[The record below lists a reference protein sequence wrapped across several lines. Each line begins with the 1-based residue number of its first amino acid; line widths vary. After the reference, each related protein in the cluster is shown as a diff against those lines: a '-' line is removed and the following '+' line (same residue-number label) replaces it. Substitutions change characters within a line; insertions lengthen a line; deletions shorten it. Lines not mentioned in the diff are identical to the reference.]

1 MRRLLLL
8 LTMWLLC
15 IAIATAQSRTI
26 TGTILSSKG
35 EPVAGAAIQIKGK
48 KAGTTAS
55 ETGTFSISVQS
66 GDVLVITAINHV
78 AQEVKV
84 GTTNSY
90 TITLAEQDAALSEVV
105 VTALGIKREKK
116 SLAYAVQTVGND
128 QINKS
133 GTGNPLGELNG
144 KVSGLTVVNSA
155 GDPGAGTY
163 IRLRGVSSLTGNN
176 QPLMVVDGVPIDNSI
191 NNYDATGAGF
201 QASGANGNLTGGA
214 QSTNRGVDLNPNDI
228 ESITVLKGPAA
239 TALYGI
245 QAASGALIITT
256 KKGSSGGGKKL
267 TVSVS
272 SSYTAD
278 KANKLPS
285 RQSLYAQGDGG
296 SYLGPTAS
304 SSAKR
309 LTWGPAIST
318 LSWDGVANDFDPH
331 GNIVSNSSSSAKI
344 PVTAY
349 DPYDFFQTGGNFN
362 NSIAVSSGNEKNGFR
377 MSLGNIRQTGIIPKT
392 KYNKTTFTVSGQS
405 EVTKRLSVAGSAT
418 YITSGNDK
426 TQQGSNTS
434 GIMLGLLRTPTTF
447 DNSNGLENAEDNP
460 ASYVLPSGAQ
470 RNFRGSTSYD
480 NPYWTVNRTPTRSD
494 LDRVLGYGQANYQLF
509 DWMTLTYRLGGDV
522 YTQADKSS
530 YDIYSGA
537 FPAGAI
543 YMVDYQSRLF
553 NSNFNI
559 NMRKTFNN
567 DFSGSLILG
576 HDYYTQRTTTRFASG
591 TGLVQPDF
599 LDMSNATSYLSS
611 EGLSRIR
618 RVAYYG
624 QAELG
629 YKQMYFLTLTGR
641 SETTSTLSPGNNNF
655 FYPSASLGWVF
666 TELDALKA
674 NRVLSYGKL
683 RVSYA
688 QVGKDAPTQALK
700 TYYKSAAVNDGFTNG
715 ITWPVNSVSGFE
727 LSSTTSVVGNTDLVA
742 EKDNSYEVGLDLSFV
757 QNRINLSATY
767 YHVKASN
774 QIYTVPIAYST
785 GFSSVLLNAGEITNR
800 GLELSLNTTPIKAA
814 NGLRWDVNFN
824 WATNSNKVVSLREG
838 VGTLF
843 IAGFTNGGI
852 YAIPGYSTGNIYGTD
867 YIRTANGTLV
877 INDVPTDDGYGM
889 PIVGTTSTYLGST
902 MPKWTGSAISNL
914 SYKGFTLGAQV
925 DVRHGGK
932 IWNGTKG
939 AMSYFGTSGET
950 ANRGQATVFG
960 GVKGHLDGDGNVVH
974 YVGSVETPGAGDA
987 NTPGS
992 QSAIQSS
999 YNQYY
1004 WQNIGSSF
1012 VGPTSI
1018 NIEDGSFVRIRQVS
1032 LTYAFPKTVLG
1043 SYINN
1048 LSLTVFANNPKLW
1061 TDYSGVDPETS
1072 LAGPANGQG
1081 LDYFNNPGIKSWG
1094 VRLNVGL

>member
-1 MRRLLLL
+1 
-8 LTMWLLC
+8 MWLLC
-15 IAIATAQSRTI
+15 IAIATAQTKTI
-26 TGTILSSKG
+26 TGKISSSKG

-48 KAGTTAS
+48 KTGTTADMS
-55 ETGTFSISVQS
+55 GAFSLSAQT
-66 GDVLVITAINHV
+66 GDVLIVSAINYV
-78 AQEVKV
+78 AQEIKV
-84 GTTNSY
+84 GADNSY
-90 TITLAEQDAALSEVV
+90 TITLTEQDAALSEVV

-116 SLAYAVQTVGND
+116 SLAYAVQTVGSD

-144 KVSGLTVVNSA
+144 KVSGLTVINSA

-191 NNYDATGAGF
+191 NNFDATGQGF

-256 KKGSSGGGKKL
+256 KKGSSGGGRKL
-267 TVSVS
+267 SVSVS

-278 KANKLPS
+278 KVNKLPE
-285 RQSLYAQGDGG
+285 RQGLYAQGDGG
-296 SYLGPTAS
+296 AYLGPTAS
-304 SSAKR
+304 SSSKR

-331 GNIVSNSSSSAKI
+331 GNIVSNTSSSAKI
-344 PVTAY
+344 PVTPY
-349 DPYDFFQTGGNFN
+349 DAYDFFKTGGNFN
-362 NSIAVSSGNEKNGFR
+362 NSIAVASGNEKSGFR
-377 MSLGNIRQTGIIPKT
+377 MSLGNIHQTGIIPLT
-392 KYNKTTFTVSGQS
+392 KYNKSTFTVSGQS
-405 EVTKRLSVAGSAT
+405 EVTKRLSIAGSAT

-426 TQQGSNTS
+426 AQQGSNTS

-447 DNSNGLENAEDNP
+447 DNSNGLKDAENNP
-460 ASYVLPSGAQ
+460 AAYVLPNGTQ

-480 NPYWTVNRTPTRSD
+480 NPYWTVNRTPTKSD
-494 LDRVLGYGQANYQLF
+494 LDRVLGYGQVNYQLL
-509 DWMTLTYRLGGDV
+509 DWMTLSYRLGGDV

-543 YMVDYQSRLF
+543 YMIDYQSRLF
-553 NSNFNI
+553 NSNFNV
-559 NMRKTFNN
+559 NMRKTFND
-567 DFSGSLILG
+567 DFSGSLIVG
-576 HDYYTQRTTTRFASG
+576 HDYFTQRSTTRYASG
-591 TGLVQPDF
+591 TGLVLPNF

-611 EGLSRIR
+611 EGLSKIR

-624 QAELG
+624 QAELS

-666 TELDALKA
+666 TELEGLKA
-674 NRVLSYGKL
+674 NHVLSYGKV

-700 TYYKSAAVNDGFTNG
+700 TYYKSAALNDGFTNG
-715 ITWPVNSVSGFE
+715 ITWPINSISGFE
-727 LSSTTSVVGNTDLVA
+727 LSSTTSVLGNPDLVA
-742 EKDNSYEVGLDLSFV
+742 EKDNSYELGLDLSFV

-774 QIYTVPIAYST
+774 QIFTVPIAYTT
-785 GFSSVLLNAGEITNR
+785 GFASVLLNAGEITNR

-814 NGLRWDVNFN
+814 NGLRWDLNFN

-852 YAIPGYSTGNIYGTD
+852 YAIPGQSTGNIYGTD
-867 YIRTANGTLV
+867 YIRTSDGKLV
-877 INDVPTDDGYGM
+877 INDVASDDGYGM

-939 AMSYFGTSGET
+939 AMSYFGTSQES
-950 ANRGQATVFG
+950 ANRGQATVFS
-960 GVKGHLDGDGNVVH
+960 GVQGHLDGDGNIVH
-974 YVGSVETPGAGDA
+974 YSGGNEVPGAGNA
-987 NTPGS
+987 NTPGG
-992 QSAIQSS
+992 QSAIPAS

-1018 NIEDGSFVRIRQVS
+1018 NIEDGSFVRIRQIS
-1032 LTYAFPKTVLG
+1032 LTYALPKSMLG
-1043 SYINN
+1043 SYLNN